1 MVSPVTGLEN
11 VTSTLKGPSNG
22 PSPILR
28 TVACAGAT
36 SASTTSGSA
45 GALSVPSASA
55 APSGTDTVTVPDRAG
70 ATRAFHVRSP
80 FGVRLPRTSSP
91 LTTSMSEAS
100 KPVTSSLNVT
110 AIPNGPCTGPLP
122 SRVTVVR
129 GVECEELV
137 PLTWSPT
144 HTVEPTAHPPAWVH
158 AGSGHTMAWALAIP
172 PKIIAPDIQNVVPLM
187 MNARSASAVRSA
199 SPSNSI
205 VTLSSAEETPWY
217 TPSSLYVML
226 PTVNCFCPM
235 LP

>member
-1 MVSPVTGLEN
+1 MI
-11 VTSTLKGPSNG
+11 G

-28 TVACAGAT
+28 TVASAGAT

-70 ATRAFHVRSP
+70 ATWAFHVRSP

-129 GVECEELV
+129 GVERKELV
-137 PLTWSPT
+137 PLTLSPT
-144 HTVEPTAHPPAWVH
+144 HTVEPTVHPPSLVH
-158 AGSGHTMAWALAIP
+158 AGSGHAMASGIG
-172 PKIIAPDIQNVVPLM
+172 D
-187 MNARSASAVRSA
+187 
-199 SPSNSI
+199 
-205 VTLSSAEETPWY
+205 TPQD
-217 TPSSLYVML
+217 
-226 PTVNCFCPM
+226 
-235 LP
+235 